1 MRLPLDW
8 LHEYCRPKLETA
20 ELARR
25 LTIAGLK
32 LERVERHGV
41 GTPEAFV
48 VGRVL
53 EAAPHPDANRLSVC
67 TVDVGAGEPAQIV
80 CGAPNV
86 AAGQTVAVAR
96 PGAVMPDGTKL
107 GTAKLRGVE
116 SHGMILA
123 EDELGIGPDHDGILV
138 LAENGAGP
146 APGTPLADVLP
157 IATEVLEFETFHNRP
172 DTLGVYGLAREA
184 HAVTGAPLAP
194 PPWETDPGAAGE
206 PAGIAIDVQCP
217 DLCPR
222 FTARVFD
229 DVTVAPS
236 PAWLKARLTA
246 MGQRPINNVVDI
258 TNYVMLLTAQPLH
271 AFDLDRIA
279 GARLVVRR
287 AADGEPVQTLDGQTR
302 AMDSETVIIC
312 DDDGP
317 TSIAGVMG
325 GARSEV
331 EADTRRVL
339 MEVATWDGG
348 NIHRTSTRLGLRSEA
363 SARFEKGLS
372 AALPPQAQ
380 AVAAGL
386 MLALCGATM
395 RPGTIDAGGP
405 PPDREAIRLRAR
417 RVEGVLGVAV
427 PVERCAE
434 VLRSVG
440 CETAGAGSRDQFGV
454 LPPEHRL
461 DLVIEEDL
469 IEEIARL
476 AAIGELPATLPRNR
490 PGARLTP
497 AQRIARAAA
506 DALAGRGLHEIAGWS
521 FTSPDM
527 ADRLRLAA
535 DDARRRTVAV
545 KNPMSEDQSVMRT
558 TLLAS
563 LLGAARHN
571 AARGRPAVALFEQGA
586 VYIDAGDDLPDQPRR
601 LGALLTGP
609 ARPPSW
615 REPEP
620 PRADVFA
627 AKGVL
632 AGVLD
637 TLRIAWTVEVGAQP
651 FLHPGRAA
659 SVLIAGE
666 PAGWLGE
673 LHPAVA
679 SDWDLGGAA
688 AAFEV
693 DFDAIVAAA
702 PGLAAYE
709 EETSFPAVR
718 QDIAVVVAG
727 DVAAARVLGVVR
739 AAGGPLL
746 AHAGV
751 FDVYR
756 GAQVGE
762 GMVSLAI
769 ALEFRAGDRTLTDA
783 DAAAA
788 RAAIAAAL
796 RDELG
801 GELRA

>member
-8 LHEYCRPKLETA
+8 LHEYCRPELETA

-25 LTIAGLK
+25 LTIAGLE

-53 EAAPHPDANRLSVC
+53 EAGPHPDADRLSVC

-96 PGAVMPDGTKL
+96 LGAVMPDGTQL

-116 SHGMILA
+116 SRGMILA

-138 LAENGAGP
+138 LAENGDGP

-172 DTLGVYGLAREA
+172 DTLGVYGLARET
-184 HAVTGAPLAP
+184 HAVTGAALAP

-206 PAGIAIDVQCP
+206 PGGIGIDVQCP

-236 PAWLKARLTA
+236 PPWLKARLTA

-271 AFDLDRIA
+271 VFDLDRIA

-287 AADGEPVQTLDGQTR
+287 AADGEQVHTLDGQTR

-331 EADTRRVL
+331 EADTRSVL

-380 AVAAGL
+380 AVAGGL
-386 MLALCGATM
+386 MLALCGATL

-405 PPDREAIRLRAR
+405 PPDREAIWLRAR

-434 VLRSVG
+434 ALRSVG
-440 CETAGAGSRDQFGV
+440 CETAGAGRGDQFGV

-476 AAIGELPATLPRNR
+476 VAIGELPATLPRNR
-490 PGARLTP
+490 PGSRLTP

-506 DALAGRGLHEIAGWS
+506 DALTGRGLHEIAGWS

-527 ADRLRLAA
+527 PDRLRLAP

-545 KNPMSEDQSVMRT
+545 KNPMSEQESVMRT

-586 VYIDAGDDLPDQPRR
+586 VYIDAGDGLPDQPRR

-615 REPEP
+615 REPDP

-673 LHPAVA
+673 LHPVVA
-679 SDWDLGGAA
+679 GDWDLDCA

-693 DFDAIVAAA
+693 DLDAIVAAA

-727 DVAAARVLGVVR
+727 DVAAARVLDVVR
-739 AAGGPLL
+739 VAGGPLL

-796 RDELG
+796 QDELG